1 MPMELGRKPPL
12 LPAGVPSLLGS
23 IIHERT
29 GIHFEDARIGVLME
43 KLQPL
48 VEERECG
55 SFLDYYYLLKYEEN
69 GREDWQRVMDAL
81 AVPETYFWR
90 EESQI
95 RATVDHIVPQWFAR
109 TSLPLRIWSAASSSG
124 EEPYSIV
131 MALLEAGW
139 GSHPIEVRAS
149 DASPHALNKA
159 KAGHY
164 RDHSFRAL
172 PLPLKERYF
181 TRQPGGWKL
190 APEVSQRVTFTP
202 ANLLAADEI
211 SELARAPVVFC
222 RNVFIYFSPHGIR
235 QTLAT
240 FASRMPRGGHLFV
253 GASESLLKLTTDFE
267 LREIEDAF
275 AYVRI

>member
-1 MPMELGRKPPL
+1 MV
-12 LPAGVPSLLGS
+12 PAGVPSLLGS

-29 GIHFEDARIGVLME
+29 GIHFEDDRLDVLIE

-48 VEERECG
+48 AEERQCS

-69 GREDWQRVMDAL
+69 GREDWRRVMDAL

-90 EESQI
+90 EVSQI
-95 RATVDHIVPQWFAR
+95 RATVDHLVPQWFAR

-139 GSHPIEVRAS
+139 GSHPIEIRAS
-149 DASPHALNKA
+149 DASPHALKKA
-159 KAGHY
+159 QAGQY
-164 RDHSFRAL
+164 REHSFRAL
-172 PLPLKERYF
+172 PLTLKEKYF
-181 TRQPGGWKL
+181 TPESGQWKL
-190 APEVSQRVTFTP
+190 TPEVTQRVTFTP
-202 ANLLAADEI
+202 ANLLAAEEI
-211 SELARAPVVFC
+211 SDLARSQVIFC
-222 RNVFIYFSPHGIR
+222 RNVFIYFSSHGIR

-253 GASESLLKLTTDFE
+253 GASESLLKLTADFE
-267 LREIEDAF
+267 LRELGDAF
-275 AYVRI
+275 VYTRI

>member
-1 MPMELGRKPPL
+1 MPLELGRKPPL
-12 LPAGVPSLLGS
+12 VPTGVPSLLGA

-29 GIHFEDARIGVLME
+29 GVHFEDDRLDVLIE

-48 VEERECG
+48 VEERQCG

-90 EESQI
+90 EASQI
-95 RATVDHIVPQWFAR
+95 QATVDLLVPQWFAR

-139 GSHPIEVRAS
+139 GDHPIEVRAS
-149 DASPHALNKA
+149 DASPHALKRA
-159 KAGHY
+159 KTGHY
-164 RDHSFRAL
+164 RENSFRAL
-172 PLPLKERYF
+172 PGTLKEKYF
-181 TRQPGGWKL
+181 SAESAGWKL
-190 APEVSQRVTFTP
+190 SPEVTRRVTFTA

-211 SELARAPVVFC
+211 SDLARSHIVFC
-222 RNVFIYFSPHGIR
+222 RNVFIYFSAHGIR

-253 GASESLLKLTTDFE
+253 GASESLLKLTADFE
-267 LREIEDAF
+267 LRELADAF
-275 AYVRI
+275 GYVRI

>member
-1 MPMELGRKPPL
+1 MPLELGRKPPL
-12 LPAGVPSLLGS
+12 VPAGVPSLLGA

-29 GIHFEDARIGVLME
+29 GIHFEDDRLDVLME

-48 VEERECG
+48 VEERQCG

-95 RATVDHIVPQWFAR
+95 RATVEHVVPQWFSR
-109 TSLPLRIWSAASSSG
+109 TSFPLRIWSAASSSG
-124 EEPYSIV
+124 EEPYSLVI
-131 MALLEAGW
+131 ALLEAGW
-139 GSHPIEVRAS
+139 GDHPIEVRAS
-149 DASPHALNKA
+149 DASPHALKKA
-159 KAGHY
+159 KVGFY
-164 RDHSFRAL
+164 RENSFRTL
-172 PLPLKERYF
+172 PGPLKEKYF
-181 TRQPGGWKL
+181 TAEAGGWKL
-190 APEVSQRVTFTP
+190 SAEVLQRVTFSS

-211 SELARAPVVFC
+211 SDLARSQVIFC
-222 RNVFIYFSPHGIR
+222 RNVFIYFSSHGIR

-267 LREIEDAF
+267 LRELGDAF
-275 AYVRI
+275 VYVRI

>member
-1 MPMELGRKPPL
+1 MPLELGRKPPL
-12 LPAGVPSLLGS
+12 VPAGVPSLLCS

-29 GIHFEDARIGVLME
+29 GVHFEEDRLDVLME

-48 VEERECG
+48 VEERQCG

-95 RATVDHIVPQWFAR
+95 RAAVGRIVPQWFAR
-109 TSLPLRIWSAASSSG
+109 TALPLRIWSAASSSG

-131 MALLEAGW
+131 MALLEGGW
-139 GSHPIEVRAS
+139 GDHPIEVRAS
-149 DASPHALNKA
+149 DASPQALKRA
-159 KAGHY
+159 KAGYY
-164 RDHSFRAL
+164 RENSFRAL
-172 PLPLKERYF
+172 PETLKAKYF
-181 TRQPGGWKL
+181 TAEPGGWRL
-190 APEVSQRVTFTP
+190 APEVIQRVTFAP

-211 SELARAPVVFC
+211 SDLARSQIIFC
-222 RNVFIYFSPHGIR
+222 RNVFIYFSSHGIR

-267 LREIEDAF
+267 LRELDDAF
-275 AYVRI
+275 VYIRI